1 MNKEIGPIEDLI
13 KKLNRLPGIGSKT
26 AQRLAYHIIGLDES
40 EVLNLTDS
48 IIAAK
53 RNTVQCSICMNY
65 AESDPC
71 DICSN
76 KSRDD
81 SIVCVVESPKDVEAM
96 ERSHSFHGKY
106 HVLHGVISPLKGK
119 SPDDVKV
126 KELIGR
132 VKKENIKEIIVAT
145 NPTVDGDATATYIK
159 NILSDYNITVSR
171 IGYGLPVG
179 GDLEYYDEI
188 TIQTAM
194 ENRRRLDYFW
204 DLVPNFFF

>member
-40 EVLNLTDS
+40 EVINLTDS
-48 IIAAK
+48 ILAAK
-53 RNTVQCSICMNY
+53 KNTVECSICMNY
-65 AESDPC
+65 ADSDPC
-71 DICSN
+71 EICSN

-126 KELIGR
+126 KELIDR
-132 VKKENIKEIIVAT
+132 VKKGNIKEIIVAT

-159 NILSDYNITVSR
+159 NILSDYDITVSR

-194 ENRRRLDYFW
+194 ENRRRLD
-204 DLVPNFFF
+204 

>member
-65 AESDPC
+65 ADSDPC

-126 KELIGR
+126 KELIDR

-159 NILSDYNITVSR
+159 NILSDYDITVSR

-194 ENRRRLDYFW
+194 ENRRRLD
-204 DLVPNFFF
+204 

>member
-40 EVLNLTDS
+40 EVINLTDS

-65 AESDPC
+65 ADSDPC

-76 KSRDD
+76 KSRED

-126 KELIGR
+126 KELIDR

-159 NILSDYNITVSR
+159 NILSDYDITVSR

-194 ENRRRLDYFW
+194 ENRRRLD
-204 DLVPNFFF
+204 

>member
-40 EVLNLTDS
+40 EVIKLTDS

-65 AESDPC
+65 ADSDPC

-126 KELIGR
+126 KELIDR

-159 NILSDYNITVSR
+159 NILSDYDITVSR

-194 ENRRRLDYFW
+194 ENRRRLD
-204 DLVPNFFF
+204 

>member
-65 AESDPC
+65 ADSDPC

-194 ENRRRLDYFW
+194 ENRRRLD
-204 DLVPNFFF
+204 

>member
-26 AQRLAYHIIGLDES
+26 AQRLAYHIIGLDDA
-40 EVLNLTDS
+40 EVVSLSDA

-65 AESDPC
+65 ADSDPC
-71 DICSN
+71 HICSS
-76 KSRDD
+76 KTRDD
-81 SIVCVVESPKDVEAM
+81 SIICVVESPKDVDAM
-96 ERSHSFHGKY
+96 ERSNSFRGKY

-119 SPDDVKV
+119 SPEDVRV
-126 KELIGR
+126 KELIER
-132 VKKENIKEIIVAT
+132 VKKENIKEVIVAT

-159 NILSDYNITVSR
+159 NILKDFDITVSR

-179 GDLEYYDEI
+179 GDLEFYDEI

-194 ENRRRLDYFW
+194 ENRRRLD
-204 DLVPNFFF
+204 

>member
-26 AQRLAYHIIGLDES
+26 AQRLAYYIIGLDES
-40 EVLNLTDS
+40 EVINLTDS
-48 IIAAK
+48 ILAAK
-53 RNTVQCSICMNY
+53 KNTVECSICMNY
-65 AESDPC
+65 ADSDPC
-71 DICSN
+71 EICSN

-126 KELIGR
+126 KELIDR
-132 VKKENIKEIIVAT
+132 VKKGNIKEIIVAT

-159 NILSDYNITVSR
+159 NILSDYDITVSR

-194 ENRRRLDYFW
+194 ENRRRLD
-204 DLVPNFFF
+204 

>member
-65 AESDPC
+65 ADSDPC

-96 ERSHSFHGKY
+96 ERSHSFLGKY

-126 KELIGR
+126 KELIDR

-159 NILSDYNITVSR
+159 NILSDYDITVSR

-194 ENRRRLDYFW
+194 ENRRRLD
-204 DLVPNFFF
+204 

>member
-65 AESDPC
+65 ADSDPC

-159 NILSDYNITVSR
+159 NILSDYDITVSR

-194 ENRRRLDYFW
+194 ENRRRLD
-204 DLVPNFFF
+204 

>member
-40 EVLNLTDS
+40 EVINLTDS

-65 AESDPC
+65 ADSDPC

-76 KSRDD
+76 KSRED
-81 SIVCVVESPKDVEAM
+81 SIVCVVDSPKDVEAM

-126 KELIGR
+126 KELIDR

-159 NILSDYNITVSR
+159 NILSDYDITVSR

-194 ENRRRLDYFW
+194 ENRRRLD
-204 DLVPNFFF
+204 

>member
-40 EVLNLTDS
+40 EVINLTDS

-65 AESDPC
+65 ADSDPC

-76 KSRDD
+76 KSRED

-126 KELIGR
+126 KELIDR

-159 NILSDYNITVSR
+159 NILSDYDITVSR
-171 IGYGLPVG
+171 IGYGIPVG

-194 ENRRRLDYFW
+194 ENRRRLD
-204 DLVPNFFF
+204 

>member
-40 EVLNLTDS
+40 EVINLTDS

-65 AESDPC
+65 ADSDPC

-159 NILSDYNITVSR
+159 NILSDYDITVSR

-194 ENRRRLDYFW
+194 ENRRRLD
-204 DLVPNFFF
+204 

>member
-26 AQRLAYHIIGLDES
+26 AQRLAYYIIGLDES
-40 EVLNLTDS
+40 EVINLTDS

-53 RNTVQCSICMNY
+53 KNTVECSICMNY
-65 AESDPC
+65 ADSDPC
-71 DICSN
+71 EICSN

-126 KELIGR
+126 KELIDR
-132 VKKENIKEIIVAT
+132 VKKGNIKEIIVAT

-194 ENRRRLDYFW
+194 ENRRRLD
-204 DLVPNFFF
+204 

>member
-40 EVLNLTDS
+40 EVINLTDS

-53 RNTVQCSICMNY
+53 RNTVECSICMNY
-65 AESDPC
+65 ADSDPC
-71 DICSN
+71 EICLN

-126 KELIGR
+126 KELIDR

-159 NILSDYNITVSR
+159 NILSDYDITVSR

-194 ENRRRLDYFW
+194 ENRRRLD
-204 DLVPNFFF
+204 